1 MGSDAQSAERLVAR
15 SEPFW
20 AQYKTEFPPQADS
33 SYKSRLTQVEM
44 KNKVF
49 PIIISL
55 IFSLML
61 PFSSSA
67 QERLRMATTTSV
79 QDSGLLDNLLPPFE
93 QKFNIKVDVIAV
105 GTGKALK
112 LAENGDV
119 DIVFVH
125 DPEAEDNFIKAGFG
139 INRQEVMYNDFV
151 IAGPRDD
158 PALIKWQDAVGA
170 FKKIS
175 EKKCFFVSRG
185 DESGTHKKEKQLW
198 KLAAIKPFGGWYLEA
213 GQGMGATLLIASE
226 KRAYCL
232 VDRATYNAYINK
244 VELIILSF
252 SDLRLIN
259 RYSVIAVNPKRNPR
273 LNYNHALALIKWLI
287 SRQAQKIIAGF
298 KKDGKMLF
306 HPAVYTG
313 D

>member
-1 MGSDAQSAERLVAR
+1 
-15 SEPFW
+15 
-20 AQYKTEFPPQADS
+20 
-33 SYKSRLTQVEM
+33 
-44 KNKVF
+44 
-49 PIIISL
+49 
-55 IFSLML
+55 
-61 PFSSSA
+61 
-67 QERLRMATTTSV
+67 MATTTSV

-93 QKFNIKVDVIAV
+93 QKFNVKVDVIAV

-125 DPEAEDNFIKAGFG
+125 DPESEEKFVQDGFG
-139 INRQEVMYNDFV
+139 INRQEVMFNDFV
-151 IAGPRDD
+151 IIGPRNN
-158 PALIKWQDAVGA
+158 PADIRGHDAASA
-170 FKKIS
+170 FRKIA

-198 KLAAIKPFGGWYLEA
+198 KKANIDPQGEWYLEA

-232 VDRATYNAYINK
+232 ADRATYNAYINK

-252 SDLRLIN
+252 SDLNLIN
-259 RYSVIAVNPKRNPR
+259 RYSVIAVNPKRNPH

-287 SRQAQKIIAGF
+287 SPQAQKIIAMF
-298 KKDGKMLF
+298 KKDGKILF